1 MNAHFI
7 IIGIT
12 ESLLNT
18 EAYSE
23 LCPTA
28 KMKRFAKIANSEKP
42 LTIFAKPSILDV

>member
-23 LCPTA
+23 PCPIA
-28 KMKRFAKIANSEKP
+28 KMKHFAKT
-42 LTIFAKPSILDV
+42 L